1 MSLNAFADGYNKGYQ
16 AGYDDATEDRA
27 ALEARVRA
35 LEAEV
40 IEARAAERCA
50 VAAWLRADA
59 NRVMGTLDP
68 DDRSGYARVYSA
80 LHLRADAIADGEHRA
95 GGAR

>member
-1 MSLNAFADGYNKGYQ
+1 MTPDEILHWLY
-16 AGYDDATEDRA
+16 
-27 ALEARVRA
+27 ARIMDQMH
-35 LEAEV
+35 AERD
-40 IEARAAERCA
+40 EARAAERCA

-80 LHLRADAIADGEHRA
+80 LHLRADAIERGDHLTPTLKPAAPTE
-95 GGAR
+95 